1 MSIRDRSVFAPHRAC
16 SRCSSGAAP
25 VLALLLLVVLESSV
39 SAQPNLRAPFLA
51 FETDG
56 LPLAEALSVESHELA
71 VLSQNE
77 SAGNPVISIFTSPGD
92 GTLERGPSFPA
103 PSSAVSIA
111 IGRVNLDSR
120 SDVVLGTSSG
130 IEVWLRKADGTFQSL
145 DFAAGSYPVAI
156 TIRDLNADGRPDII
170 GLVPSTNTMTV
181 LLGTSIGLLAP
192 HVDYPTGSSPA
203 ALALGDL
210 DGDSDLDVAVANNS
224 PSGSVSVFLNRGD
237 GTFGSP
243 TSFRA
248 LSPNG
253 VAIGDL
259 EGDGHADLATT
270 NYGSATISI
279 FAGAGDGTFSG
290 PSQQL
295 PTAYA
300 PRGLVMADLDADS
313 DLDLVVTSQ
322 AISIHRNAG
331 GGSFLARQDFPA
343 GPDPFPARVGDLNL
357 DGVPDLVVVS
367 ASGHAAVLLGNGDG
381 SFGTHHFLEAG
392 EPIRDVAIGD
402 LDGDGRNDVVATR
415 DGSVSVFRSGCCGA
429 FEPRID
435 VPVGSGVGP
444 IALGDLN
451 GDGRPDVA
459 TAGYEGL
466 SVLLAQPGGGLGAPV
481 GYLAGEWIHDV
492 GIGDFTGDG
501 VPDVLVTRSPG
512 LAVLPGIGDGDLDAP
527 IASPAFARQ
536 LGPIAVGDL
545 NGDGRLDA
553 MLGDSIYPWTL
564 SAIGSGDGTFASG
577 GVFSTDGYIAD
588 GLALADLDLD
598 GSLDL
603 GIAAPCYYQLHCF
616 DRHRLVLGHGNGDGT
631 LASSGTQP
639 VGVYAIA
646 VTAADLDQAGGLELA
661 VANSGSNT
669 VSVVPGTEVGAPHR
683 DFGVDPAPRSVAA
696 GDLNGDG
703 MVDLAVGGGTSLITL
718 LYNVTNVTDV
728 PVSVAERGPRLG
740 QSVPNPTRGPL
751 WIGFSIPAPA
761 RVRLRVFDPSG
772 RLVRTL
778 LDEHRPAG
786 EHRVSWDRR
795 ARSGSLVPPGVY
807 LYELL
812 AGANRVTRRM
822 AILD

>member
-1 MSIRDRSVFAPHRAC
+1 
-16 SRCSSGAAP
+16 
-25 VLALLLLVVLESSV
+25 LAVLESSV

-56 LPLAEALSVESHELA
+56 LPIAEALSVESQELA

-77 SAGNPVISIFTSPGD
+77 SGNPVISIFTSPGD

-111 IGRVNLDSR
+111 IGRVNAGSS
-120 SDVVLGTSSG
+120 SDLVLGTSSG

-243 TSFRA
+243 TSFPA

-357 DGVPDLVVVS
+357 DGVPD
-367 ASGHAAVLLGNGDG
+367 
-381 SFGTHHFLEAG
+381 
-392 EPIRDVAIGD
+392 
-402 LDGDGRNDVVATR
+402 
-415 DGSVSVFRSGCCGA
+415 
-429 FEPRID
+429 
-435 VPVGSGVGP
+435 
-444 IALGDLN
+444 
-451 GDGRPDVA
+451 
-459 TAGYEGL
+459 
-466 SVLLAQPGGGLGAPV
+466 
-481 GYLAGEWIHDV
+481 
-492 GIGDFTGDG
+492 
-501 VPDVLVTRSPG
+501 
-512 LAVLPGIGDGDLDAP
+512 
-527 IASPAFARQ
+527 
-536 LGPIAVGDL
+536 
-545 NGDGRLDA
+545 
-553 MLGDSIYPWTL
+553 
-564 SAIGSGDGTFASG
+564 
-577 GVFSTDGYIAD
+577 
-588 GLALADLDLD
+588 
-598 GSLDL
+598 
-603 GIAAPCYYQLHCF
+603 
-616 DRHRLVLGHGNGDGT
+616 
-631 LASSGTQP
+631 
-639 VGVYAIA
+639 
-646 VTAADLDQAGGLELA
+646 
-661 VANSGSNT
+661 
-669 VSVVPGTEVGAPHR
+669 
-683 DFGVDPAPRSVAA
+683 
-696 GDLNGDG
+696 
-703 MVDLAVGGGTSLITL
+703 
-718 LYNVTNVTDV
+718 
-728 PVSVAERGPRLG
+728 
-740 QSVPNPTRGPL
+740 
-751 WIGFSIPAPA
+751 
-761 RVRLRVFDPSG
+761 
-772 RLVRTL
+772 
-778 LDEHRPAG
+778 
-786 EHRVSWDRR
+786 
-795 ARSGSLVPPGVY
+795 
-807 LYELL
+807 
-812 AGANRVTRRM
+812 
-822 AILD
+822 